1 MKNSKSI
8 DLLLTGRINGCEM
21 SKVKLLLG
29 FPLCGLPH
37 KFKIQRAKCK
47 IKEAMAALRP
57 FRNFDFLFLTFALLL
72 AGCAET
78 QRYEAAEQICAENI
92 DKLEAM
98 QIAEE
103 VLAKM
108 HFTIEKAD
116 AESGFIRTRPLPGAQ
131 FFEFW
136 RSDNVGA
143 FNRAEANL
151 HSIRR
156 IVELDISHQDGTVS
170 ISCDVKVYRLSLPE
184 HPVSSSARA
193 YEMFS
198 ESSSSLQ
205 RIRLNPEQKEGMA
218 WVNLGR
224 DRQLEAEI
232 LKRISSMLDIEY
244 RESAGR
250 RPAES
255 IE

>member
-1 MKNSKSI
+1 MQKNRRTQEHKS
-8 DLLLTGRINGCEM
+8 TSN
-21 SKVKLLLG
+21 
-29 FPLCGLPH
+29 LCSY
-37 KFKIQRAKCK
+37 
-47 IKEAMAALRP
+47 ALM
-57 FRNFDFLFLTFALLL
+57 TCALMLI
-72 AGCAET
+72 GCAET
-78 QRYEAAEQICAENI
+78 QHYEAVEQICTEDI
-92 DKLEAM
+92 DKVQAM
-98 QIAEE
+98 QIAED

-143 FNRAEANL
+143 FNSLEANL

-156 IVELDISHQDGTVS
+156 IAVLNIKQQDEGLS
-170 ISCDVKVYRLSLPE
+170 IGCDVKVYRLSLPE

-205 RIRLNPEQKEGMA
+205 RIRLNPEQKEAMA

-224 DRQLEAEI
+224 DRRLEAEI
-232 LKRISSMLDIEY
+232 LKRISSTLDIEY
-244 RESAGR
+244 RGSAGR